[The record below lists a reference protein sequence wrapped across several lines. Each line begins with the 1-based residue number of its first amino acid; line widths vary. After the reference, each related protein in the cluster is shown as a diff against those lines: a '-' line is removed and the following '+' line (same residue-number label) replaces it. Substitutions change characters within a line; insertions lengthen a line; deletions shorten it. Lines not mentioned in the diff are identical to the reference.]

1 MEEVILQQIESL
13 EMVLNSQ
20 QRRIDLYSTYLRE
33 LAAIE
38 ENLFIFGRLSKEEK
52 KRKQL
57 ILEQW
62 KK

>member
-33 LAAIE
+33 LASIE
-38 ENLFIFGRLSKEEK
+38 ENFIIFGKLSKEEK

-62 KK
+62 K